1 MRRIGFGHD
10 SLAFLALDEGPSG
23 GVPVVL
29 LHGFPQ
35 DAACFDAVVQLLHQ
49 QGLRTLRFDQRGYAP
64 GARPSAVGAY
74 RIEAL
79 VGDVVA
85 LADAAGLGR
94 FHLVGHDWGG
104 GVAWQAARSV
114 PDRLA
119 SLTVL
124 STPHPSAMVRSMV
137 RSDQARRSWYMGA
150 FQVPGLP
157 ERLLAARMR
166 DFLTGAGMGQADAA
180 RYAARFGDRSSLVGP
195 VNWYRAM
202 TRGGAGMFSG
212 GNRVAVPTTYVWGSR
227 DDALGRWAAEHTGDE
242 VAADY
247 RFVELDATHWLP
259 EQEPGA
265 VAKAIIERVA
275 PAHRR

>member
-1 MRRIGFGHD
+1 MRTIDFGHD
-10 SLAFLALDEGPSG
+10 GFEFIALDEGPVDG
-23 GVPVVL
+23 LPVVL

-35 DAACFDAVVQLLHQ
+35 DATCFDAVVPLLHAR
-49 QGLRTLRFDQRGYAP
+49 GLRTLRFDQRGYAP
-64 GARPSAVGAY
+64 RARPVEVDAY

-85 LADAAGLGR
+85 LADAAGLRR

-104 GVAWQAARSV
+104 GVAWQAAHGV

-124 STPHPSAMVRSMV
+124 STPHPASMARSFL
-137 RSDQARRSWYMGA
+137 RSDQARRSWYMAA

-157 ERLLAARMR
+157 ERLLAARMG
-166 DFLTGAGMGQADAA
+166 DFLTGAGMGRADAA
-180 RYAARFGDRSSLVGP
+180 RYAARFGDRSSLAGP

-202 TRGGAGMFSG
+202 ARGGAGMFSG
-212 GNRVAVPTTYVWGSR
+212 DGRVPVPTTFVWGSN
-227 DDALGRWAAEHTGDE
+227 DVALGRWAAEHTGE
-242 VAADY
+242 QVAADY

-259 EQEPGA
+259 EQQPGA
-265 VAKAIIERVA
+265 VAEAIVERVA
-275 PAHRR
+275 PAHRS